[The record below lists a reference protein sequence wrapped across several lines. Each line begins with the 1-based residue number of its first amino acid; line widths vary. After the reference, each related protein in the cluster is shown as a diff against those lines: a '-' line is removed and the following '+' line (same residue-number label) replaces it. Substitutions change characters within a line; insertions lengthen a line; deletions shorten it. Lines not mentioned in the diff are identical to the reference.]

1 VLVVPNHHI
10 IVPKTKDLS
19 YKMLNTIT
27 NAGMIRLAQEQNT
40 YMNNQNVLELSF
52 TPISREWVEVY
63 LDGYRVINPKY
74 ANKQAPGL
82 PYEEYNISGNTVI
95 FSNAVTGNVRVIC
108 DEVLKPESEYTS
120 DLTKKGLVIPVINV
134 QSYDI
139 YDKRFTPDRK
149 ATGNVRNRFGS
160 NVVST
165 LGLYNSHLTYRVG
178 DSLWSDPIAITQP
191 SNGYVRLTEDRRS
204 FLYVP
209 KLNFKGNDGFIY
221 TLITQ
226 HGQIGPP
233 KNIYITVIE
242 NTPLYALEAT
252 PNVINEGESVT
263 FRFYSRRPVADGL
276 VFPFTVSGRG
286 IQSADIGNVSLKGNF
301 VTSNSQ
307 DTITYTADE
316 DLKTEG
322 IEIMTMTLDKY
333 PKITANVTIL
343 DTSQAPRPTTTTTT
357 TTASPNNIRLTI
369 SGPSCIPIDGSVDFY
384 IDVVANQPLT
394 RFNPAAFDPY
404 YTGISIFGNPTQLS
418 STRYRIRCRR
428 LGTVKTSYTLRLPQA
443 SGSAGNYVSQASN
456 TLIIPLCS

>member
-178 DSLWSDPIAITQP
+178 DSLCLIPSLSHNRQMAMSD
-191 SNGYVRLTEDRRS
+191 
-204 FLYVP
+204 
-209 KLNFKGNDGFIY
+209 
-221 TLITQ
+221 
-226 HGQIGPP
+226 
-233 KNIYITVIE
+233 
-242 NTPLYALEAT
+242 
-252 PNVINEGESVT
+252 
-263 FRFYSRRPVADGL
+263 
-276 VFPFTVSGRG
+276 
-286 IQSADIGNVSLKGNF
+286 
-301 VTSNSQ
+301 
-307 DTITYTADE
+307 
-316 DLKTEG
+316 
-322 IEIMTMTLDKY
+322 
-333 PKITANVTIL
+333 
-343 DTSQAPRPTTTTTT
+343 
-357 TTASPNNIRLTI
+357 
-369 SGPSCIPIDGSVDFY
+369 
-384 IDVVANQPLT
+384 
-394 RFNPAAFDPY
+394 
-404 YTGISIFGNPTQLS
+404 
-418 STRYRIRCRR
+418 
-428 LGTVKTSYTLRLPQA
+428 
-443 SGSAGNYVSQASN
+443 
-456 TLIIPLCS
+456 